1 MSTGDANEGSDS
13 SPKAQDVPEK
23 LLEAS
28 KALAKKLNEDSGR
41 RRAIPIRKSFVRA
54 EKGAETPPPLAVLVK
69 RGGRG
74 GGVIVKLYLALVWR
88 CSGGDFDTDI
98 SARTWANLLGLEDP
112 NVKGARRIAKAIKI
126 LEECKLISVSPR
138 RGEPSVITLLDE
150 SGDETPYALPSTAYA
165 AKRKRRDIY
174 FKVPTTLWTEGF
186 MQRMSAPALTMLLIL
201 LAEQSGDVSPGD
213 TDGNEVWWST
223 ERFPQQYFVSP
234 SMRSRG
240 TKDLRDLNLLYV
252 WRASVAPPGNKRTFA
267 RERVRNVY
275 RLQNQALVF
284 GDEKPSAAKM
294 TPETAPKKGPKKKRS
309 LSLEQTLKAWME
321 AQNAARSSSS

>member
-1 MSTGDANEGSDS
+1 MSTGEGNEGSAS
-13 SPKAQDVPEK
+13 LAGAQEVSEE
-23 LLEAS
+23 LLKAS
-28 KALAKKLNEDSGR
+28 KTLAEALDKDSGR
-41 RRAIPIRKSFVRA
+41 RKAIPIRKSFVRA
-54 EKGAETPPPLAVLVK
+54 EQGADSPPPLAELVR

-98 SARTWANLLGLEDP
+98 SARVWASLLGLEDP
-112 NVKGARRIAKAIKI
+112 NFKGARRIAKAIKT
-126 LEECKLISVSPR
+126 LEDCKLISVVPR

-150 SGDETPYALPSTAYA
+150 SGDNSPYALPSTAYA
-165 AKRKRRDIY
+165 STKLRRDIY

-186 MQRMSAPALTMLLIL
+186 IQRMSASALTMLLIL
-201 LAEQSGDVSPGD
+201 LAERSGDARPGE
-213 TDGNEVWWST
+213 TNGKEVWWST

-240 TKDLRDLNLLYV
+240 TKDLRELNLLYV
-252 WRASVAPPGNKRTFA
+252 ERASVAPPGNKRTFA

-284 GDEKPSAAKM
+284 VDEKSQNSA
-294 TPETAPKKGPKKKRS
+294 EVRKGATKKRTPT
-309 LSLEQTLKAWME
+309 LVQTLNAWME
-321 AQNAARSSSS
+321 EEKEVQSSS

>member
-1 MSTGDANEGSDS
+1 MMTGEGNKGNDS
-13 SPKAQDVPEK
+13 SPSAQDVPEK

-28 KALAKKLNEDSGR
+28 KSLAKRLDEDSGR
-41 RRAIPIRKSFVRA
+41 RKAIPIRKSFVRA
-54 EKGAETPPPLAVLVK
+54 ERGADNPPPLAELVK

-98 SARTWANLLGLEDP
+98 SARVWASLLGLEDP
-112 NVKGARRIAKAIKI
+112 NFKGARRIAKAIKI
-126 LEECKLISVSPR
+126 LEDCKLISVLPR

-150 SGDETPYALPSTAYA
+150 SGDDIPYALPSTAYA
-165 AKRKRRDIY
+165 AKKLRRDIY

-186 MQRMSAPALTMLLIL
+186 IQRMSAPALTMLLIL
-201 LAEQSGDVSPGD
+201 LAEQSGDASPGE
-213 TDGNEVWWST
+213 TDGKEVWWST

-240 TKDLRDLNLLYV
+240 TKDLRELNLLYV
-252 WRASVAPPGNKRTFA
+252 ERASVAPPGNKRTFA

-284 GDEKPSAAKM
+284 ADEKPAAAKA
-294 TPETAPKKGPKKKRS
+294 APKGATKKKPPS
-309 LSLEQTLKAWME
+309 LAQTLNAWIEGQKE
-321 AQNAARSSSS
+321 AQSSS

>member
-1 MSTGDANEGSDS
+1 MSTGDGNEGNAS
-13 SPKAQDVPEK
+13 SPSAQEVPDK

-28 KALAKKLNEDSGR
+28 KSLAKTLDEDSGR
-41 RRAIPIRKSFVRA
+41 RKAIPIRKSFVRA
-54 EKGAETPPPLAVLVK
+54 EKGADNPPPLAELVK

-112 NVKGARRIAKAIKI
+112 NFKGARRIAKAIKT
-126 LEECKLISVSPR
+126 LEDCKLISVSPR
-138 RGEPSVITLLDE
+138 RGEPSVLTLLDE

-165 AKRKRRDIY
+165 AKKLRRDIY

-186 MQRMSAPALTMLLIL
+186 IQRMSAPALTMLLIL
-201 LAEQSGDVSPGD
+201 LAEQSGEASPGE
-213 TDGNEVWWST
+213 TDGKEVWWST

-240 TKDLRDLNLLYV
+240 TKDLKDLNLLYV
-252 WRASVAPPGNKRTFA
+252 QRASVAPPGNKRTFA

-284 GDEKPSAAKM
+284 VDEKASADK
-294 TPETAPKKGPKKKRS
+294 TAPKKGPTKKKPS
-309 LSLEQTLKAWME
+309 TLEQTLKAWME
-321 AQNAARSSSS
+321 AAKEAQSSS

>member
-1 MSTGDANEGSDS
+1 MSTGEGNEGNDS
-13 SPKAQDVPEK
+13 SPSAQDVPEK

-28 KALAKKLNEDSGR
+28 KTLAKRLDQDSGR
-41 RRAIPIRKSFVRA
+41 RKAIPIRKSFVRA
-54 EKGAETPPPLAVLVK
+54 EKGAENPPPLAELVK

-98 SARTWANLLGLEDP
+98 SARVWANLLGLEDP

-126 LEECKLISVSPR
+126 LEDCKLISVSPR

-150 SGDETPYALPSTAYA
+150 SGDEAPYTLPSTAYSS
-165 AKRKRRDIY
+165 KKLRRDIY

-186 MQRMSAPALTMLLIL
+186 IQRMSAPALAMLLIL
-201 LAEQSGDVSPGD
+201 LAEQSGNANVGE
-213 TDGNEVWWST
+213 TDGKEVWWST
-223 ERFPQQYFVSP
+223 DRFPQQYSVSP

-240 TKDLRDLNLLYV
+240 TKDLGELNLLYV
-252 WRASVAPPGNKRTFA
+252 KRVSVAPPGNKRTFA

-275 RLQNQALVF
+275 RLQNQALVY
-284 GDEKPSAAKM
+284 GEEKPSSEKVATKKG
-294 TPETAPKKGPKKKRS
+294 APKKKSP
-309 LSLEQTLKAWME
+309 TLQETLVAWME
-321 AQNAARSSSS
+321 AQKEAKSPG

>member
-1 MSTGDANEGSDS
+1 MSTGEPNEGNAS
-13 SPKAQDVPEK
+13 SASAQEVSEE
-23 LLEAS
+23 LLKVSKSLAEA
-28 KALAKKLNEDSGR
+28 LDQDSGR
-41 RRAIPIRKSFVRA
+41 RKAIPVRKSFVRV
-54 EKGAETPPPLAVLVK
+54 EKGSSSPPPLAELVK

-98 SARTWANLLGLEDP
+98 SARVWARLLGLEDP
-112 NVKGARRIAKAIKI
+112 NFRGARRIAKAIKT
-126 LEECKLISVSPR
+126 LEDCKLISVIPR

-150 SGDETPYALPSTAYA
+150 SGDETPYTLPSTAYA
-165 AKRKRRDIY
+165 SKKLRRDIY

-186 MQRMSAPALTMLLIL
+186 IQRMSAPALTMLLIL
-201 LAEQSGDVSPGD
+201 LAEQSGEASPGD
-213 TDGNEVWWST
+213 TDGKEVWWST

-240 TKDLRDLNLLYV
+240 TKDLRELHLLYV
-252 WRASVAPPGNKRTFA
+252 ERSSVAPPGNKRTFA

-284 GDEKPSAAKM
+284 VDEK
-294 TPETAPKKGPKKKRS
+294 TTAEKTTPKKGPAKKKPTWS
-309 LSLEQTLKAWME
+309 TQTLHEWIEAHNKAK
-321 AQNAARSSSS
+321 SSS

>member
-1 MSTGDANEGSDS
+1 MSTGDANKGIDS
-13 SPKAQDVPEK
+13 SPKAQDLPEK

-28 KALAKKLNEDSGR
+28 KTLAKRLDEDSGR
-41 RRAIPIRKSFVRA
+41 RKAIPIRKSFVRV
-54 EKGAETPPPLAVLVK
+54 EKGADTPPPLAELVK

-112 NVKGARRIAKAIKI
+112 NIKGARRIAKAIKI

-150 SGDETPYALPSTAYA
+150 SGDKSPYDLPSTSYA
-165 AKRKRRDIY
+165 TKKLRRDIY

-186 MQRMSAPALTMLLIL
+186 IQRMSAPAMTMLLIL
-201 LAEQSGDVSPGD
+201 LAEQSGDVSPGES
-213 TDGNEVWWST
+213 DGKEVWWST

-252 WRASVAPPGNKRTFA
+252 QRASVAPPGNNRTFA

-284 GDEKPSAAKM
+284 MDEKSSTGKSAPK
-294 TPETAPKKGPKKKRS
+294 TSPKKGHTKKRS
-309 LSLEQTLKAWME
+309 SPLEQTLRAWKE
-321 AQNAARSSSS
+321 AGEGAQSSS